1 MQGELDK
8 LVKAAKGKFFSL
20 TFIKADG
27 SKRVV
32 NGKDKYVRLLAGGN
46 STVANAGYV
55 SIVDRNKGENGAWI
69 AAHKTK
75 AVRFKCGAIDETFSV
90 V

>member
-1 MQGELDK
+1 MQDELHQLIK
-8 LVKAAKGKFFSL
+8 SCKGKFFSL

-27 SKRVV
+27 SERVV
-32 NGKDKYVRLLAGGN
+32 NGKDKYTRLLAGGV
-46 STVANAGYV
+46 STVSDRGYV

-69 AAHKTK
+69 AAHNAK
-75 AVRFKCGAIDETFSV
+75 AVRFKCGAINKTFV